1 MIPFVDMLLHQ
12 ILCYTIGN
20 EMNLFSQKTKVYRSI
35 IEPMRNNQNFDE
47 RWNGEDKGLITAW
60 ELGRE
65 IASSNHELANKAKS
79 GELPPLGF
87 KGGYERTLKNT
98 KPKHGAMVYL
108 AELQGLKGEDLDID
122 ELRDECKKITCSKTG
137 MSTIFTFDQNKYKN
151 EA

>member
-1 MIPFVDMLLHQ
+1 M
-12 ILCYTIGN
+12 
-20 EMNLFSQKTKVYRSI
+20 KVYRSI
-35 IEPMRNNQNFDE
+35 DELIRNKPDFNE
-47 RWNGEDKGLITAW
+47 RWNCEDKGLITAW

-65 IASSNHELANKAKS
+65 LAISNPELANKAKN

-87 KGGYERTLKNT
+87 KGGYERELKSK

-122 ELRDECKKITCSKTG
+122 EMKDEGKILTCKRTG
-137 MSTIFTFDQNKYKN
+137 MRTIFTFDQNKYKN